1 MHRRNVLRLPERV
14 GATLL
19 AKPESSDRRAVP
31 LDILARKVRQQTAP
45 LSHEFEKSSPR
56 VEVVLV
62 LAEVIGEPVD
72 SLGEE
77 SNLNFGRTCIIRVR
91 AKLGDDRLFLLAL
104 QRHTCGSL
112 SGKTPL
118 ETQKNRA
125 QESTRPK
132 EYSTGG
138 NDLSSIRG
146 HREEARILAHF
157 S

>member
-1 MHRRNVLRLPERV
+1 MPWLPERV

-45 LSHEFEKSSPR
+45 LSHEFEKSSPG

-118 ETQKNRA
+118 QTQKNRA
-125 QESTRPK
+125 HESTQPA
-132 EYSTGG
+132 EYSTGR
-138 NDLSSIRG
+138 NHLSSIRLHPAG
-146 HREEARILAHF
+146 ARIPGHF
-157 S
+157 N